1 MLLRATVVAQDD
13 TSTERSPPDHANSPR
28 GVARDSSG
36 EAAPGARLGAAHR
49 EAARQLCACATRL
62 TELWQE
68 STSRRSAASPG
79 LLDACLRLQLDEE
92 LAQLQRVIRA
102 LVAQE
107 ESALRDAGI
116 RRFPGAWRDH
126 KRSHARLLARIER
139 RARHGSREPPGA
151 LARNVARLLEDYWA
165 AHFPDHDQLA
175 LSLLAL
181 LERTDDTGGAKP
193 VGADPPPCPD

>member
-1 MLLRATVVAQDD
+1 MRIRPGVWLGIRPAKPRRARGSAPPTAKPLAPLVSGV
-13 TSTERSPPDHANSPR
+13 TSDRGSENST
-28 GVARDSSG
+28 
-36 EAAPGARLGAAHR
+36 L
-49 EAARQLCACATRL
+49 ATRL